1 MTVRQQVLYLWGSGS
16 SLDSAVVAWAFHDGT
31 AGLGP
36 GLRDGDPPYET
47 GTEALQDGWF
57 LLQGAQLIAPPP
69 ASSTRI
75 RTSSTNSF
83 SSAGSRSDATFVLS
97 EEESR

>member
-16 SLDSAVVAWAFHDGT
+16 SLDSAVVAWAFHDGS

-69 ASSTRI
+69 GFEH
-75 RTSSTNSF
+75 TNSYLEHE
-83 SSAGSRSDATFVLS
+83 FVF
-97 EEESR
+97 ERRVEV